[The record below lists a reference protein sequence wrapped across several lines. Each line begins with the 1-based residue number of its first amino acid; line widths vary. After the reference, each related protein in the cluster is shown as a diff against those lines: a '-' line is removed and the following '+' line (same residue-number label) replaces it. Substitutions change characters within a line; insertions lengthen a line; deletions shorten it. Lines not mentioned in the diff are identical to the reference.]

1 MRLILASSSPRRA
14 EILRNAGFTFQ
25 SIAPDLDETPL
36 PNESPAT
43 MVQRLSRLKANV
55 VASHASQPVLVVA
68 ADTTVVLGD
77 QSFSKPTSPE
87 EARHMLEQLSGNRH
101 QILTG
106 VSVLRSSDGARRDFI
121 EATTVHFLK
130 ISADEIVR
138 YVASGEPFDKAGGY
152 GIQGYASRYVSR
164 VEGCYFNVM
173 GLPVSRVAA
182 TLLELGYSE
191 TTAVAT

>member
-36 PNESPAT
+36 ANESPAA
-43 MVQRLSRLKANV
+43 MIQRLSRAKADA
-55 VASHASQPVLVVA
+55 VASLAARPALIVA

-87 EARHMLEQLSGNRH
+87 EARYMLEQISGNPH

-130 ISADEIVR
+130 ISADEIAR
-138 YVASGEPFDKAGGY
+138 YVASREPFDKAGGY

-182 TLLELGYSE
+182 ALLELGYSD
-191 TTAVAT
+191 AASAAT